1 MSTAIMSP
9 SIGGGREWIGKI
21 FFALALLWF
30 GGTFWVLRPDL
41 PHAEPRPTPVVV
53 LPDGTTH
60 RVYLPYEIFGAKAGW
75 VERIDVKTQ
84 YTYWDFL
91 RRPVVKFMAV
101 AITPPLVGLAGAMG
115 WLFVSE
121 WLRRRKYPSSE
132 A

>member
-1 MSTAIMSP
+1 MAP

-41 PHAEPRPTPVVV
+41 PHVEPRPTPIVK
-53 LPDGTTH
+53 LPDGNH
-60 RVYLPYEIFGAKAGW
+60 KVYLPYEIFGAKAGW
-75 VERIDVKTQ
+75 VESIDVKHE

-91 RRPVVKFMAV
+91 RRPVVKFMAI
-101 AITPPLVGLAGAMG
+101 AITPPILGLIGAMG

-121 WLRRRKYPSSE
+121 RLRRGKYSSE